1 MNKFF
6 ILIIVLFLTFAK
18 GRLEIILERCL
29 PKADMENITI
39 KCGLNEVIAIREAF
53 FTSSIID
60 HQCPFIG
67 NDVDHDDYDDGT
79 STKTKIKNG
88 QQKLSCTD
96 DLRLTLNSKCSGH
109 PACVVN
115 LRKIHANQCSGYDG
129 WINLKYTCVPAAK
142 MNSYCNVQLTD
153 SFGYVSNPG
162 YPKFYPPYDC
172 KWKIIGYPGQRIE
185 IQILDLSLKE
195 PRFTSNKKLLNNY
208 ECTDNLAI
216 VDMNV
221 RRMMLCGETKSNLI
235 EYRSK
240 TNELIIDFHSFEF
253 SPTRGI
259 FFRYTMIDCPTL
271 KPPSNGYMYRNQ
283 SYAYYNCYFDY
294 VFEDSGQSSKIL
306 FCEYETYWNG
316 TVTRCI
322 AKENTTI
329 ESSINIDA
337 DDDNEPMVMEKAYA
351 LSHRKMGIKSSDHQN
366 DDDDDGPI
374 IIEKIDNFLTN
385 PLTFIII
392 GIISLCIIFI
402 IIAIIIHS
410 NYRYGSTDI
419 SI

>member
-1 MNKFF
+1 M
-6 ILIIVLFLTFAK
+6 
-18 GRLEIILERCL
+18 
-29 PKADMENITI
+29 
-39 KCGLNEVIAIREAF
+39 
-53 FTSSIID
+53 
-60 HQCPFIG
+60 
-67 NDVDHDDYDDGT
+67 
-79 STKTKIKNG
+79 
-88 QQKLSCTD
+88 
-96 DLRLTLNSKCSGH
+96 
-109 PACVVN
+109 VN

-129 WINLKYTCVPAAK
+129 WINLKYTCVPGKFFFCRRILINYFSFYFTTAAK

-259 FFRYTMIDCPTL
+259 FFRYT
-271 KPPSNGYMYRNQ
+271 
-283 SYAYYNCYFDY
+283 
-294 VFEDSGQSSKIL
+294 SKQ
-306 FCEYETYWNG
+306 Y
-316 TVTRCI
+316 
-322 AKENTTI
+322 
-329 ESSINIDA
+329 
-337 DDDNEPMVMEKAYA
+337 
-351 LSHRKMGIKSSDHQN
+351 Q
-366 DDDDDGPI
+366 
-374 IIEKIDNFLTN
+374 
-385 PLTFIII
+385 PLTLIR
-392 GIISLCIIFI
+392 L
-402 IIAIIIHS
+402 
-410 NYRYGSTDI
+410 
-419 SI
+419 

>member
-6 ILIIVLFLTFAK
+6 ILIIVLFLNFGK

-29 PKADMENITI
+29 PKADMENISI
-39 KCGLNEVIAIREAF
+39 KCSSNEVIAIREAF
-53 FTSSIID
+53 FTSSMVD
-60 HQCPFIG
+60 QCRFIA
-67 NDVDHDDYDDGT
+67 NDDDNKT
-79 STKTKIKNG
+79 SMQKINS
-88 QQKLSCTD
+88 QQQQQSCTD

-109 PACVVN
+109 QACRVN
-115 LRKIHANQCSGYDG
+115 LRKSHNNQCSGYDG
-129 WINLKYTCVPAAK
+129 WINLKYICVPKIK
-142 MNSYCNVQLTD
+142 MNSYCNIKLTD

-172 KWKIIGYPGQRIE
+172 KWKIIGYPGQRIQIE
-185 IQILDLSLKE
+185 ILDLSLKE

-216 VDMNV
+216 IDQNI
-221 RRMMLCGETKSNLI
+221 RRIILCGELKSNLI

-240 TNELIIDFHSFEF
+240 SNELVIDFRSFEF

-259 FFRYTMIDCPTL
+259 FFLIDCPTL
-271 KPPSNGYMYRNQ
+271 RPPSNGYMYRNQ
-283 SYAYYNCYFDY
+283 SYAYYNCYFNY
-294 VFEDSGQSSKIL
+294 VFEDTGQTSKIL

-322 AKENTTI
+322 AKENTTN
-329 ESSINIDA
+329 EIDA
-337 DDDNEPMVMEKAYA
+337 NDDGDDNGDDDEPIEKAYA
-351 LSHRKMGIKSSDHQN
+351 LSHQRNDLIKYDQINNHPTPQ
-366 DDDDDGPI
+366 I
-374 IIEKIDNFLTN
+374 ITKIDDFLTN

-392 GIISLCIIFI
+392 GIISLSIIII